1 MSPDKVK
8 IKDFKKEIEK
18 ILSSFQIGAAS
29 FGLDVGTF
37 SVKAAEVKK
46 DWMNK
51 EKDFSFAVSN
61 LNTADKN
68 NSLVPAIKKCLQEAK
83 ITTKR
88 VNLSFSGEQVITR
101 YILMPKMQE
110 KDLVNSLEFELAKY
124 IPKKL
129 DDTVVDFQ
137 IVDKSVDGQM
147 AVLIA
152 GAEYKFISEM
162 AALVKEA
169 GLLPQSINV
178 ASQAILSAFYKANLI
193 VPKDKEAVAF
203 LDMGHTVSK
212 LSILEG
218 GTLRFYR
225 DVMIGGADLTRA
237 ISERLNIGMEEA
249 EKIKCSP
256 EQKPAELDSL
266 ATAHLNNILDEIR
279 ISFDYCVRFIQKNVS
294 SLYLS
299 GGAAKLKKAEDFLK
313 KSLDI
318 KVSFWDPTAALK
330 LPSLSSRKGLG
341 ENSHLLPAAVGL
353 AL

>member
-1 MSPDKVK
+1 
-8 IKDFKKEIEK
+8 
-18 ILSSFQIGAAS
+18 
-29 FGLDVGTF
+29 
-37 SVKAAEVKK
+37 
-46 DWMNK
+46 
-51 EKDFSFAVSN
+51 
-61 LNTADKN
+61 
-68 NSLVPAIKKCLQEAK
+68 
-83 ITTKR
+83 
-88 VNLSFSGEQVITR
+88 
-101 YILMPKMQE
+101 
-110 KDLVNSLEFELAKY
+110 
-124 IPKKL
+124 
-129 DDTVVDFQ
+129 
-137 IVDKSVDGQM
+137 
-147 AVLIA
+147 
-152 GAEYKFISEM
+152 
-162 AALVKEA
+162 
-169 GLLPQSINV
+169 
-178 ASQAILSAFYKANLI
+178 
-193 VPKDKEAVAF
+193 
-203 LDMGHTVSK
+203 
-212 LSILEG
+212 
-218 GTLRFYR
+218 
-225 DVMIGGADLTRA
+225 MIGGADLTRA